1 MWKLGEQ
8 KEDIAVIWAGTMV
21 ARPGDSGA
29 GWTEVIRGHIHN
41 VRTYRFAVFMTKLSP
56 SI

>member
-8 KEDIAVIWAGTMV
+8 KEDTAVIWAGTMV